1 MQLEIEFFPYPVF
14 IGTVL
19 LIAMIIRKWRMDHS
33 WPYLLF
39 FSILWVYFLVILKII
54 FFPIRIPEDW
64 PGSISVQNTLDTLSR
79 INLIPLYFGNLF
91 TTNAAVIFRQF
102 IGNIFL
108 TMPFGFLLPFL
119 VRVPARRGF
128 LIALFTG
135 LALEG
140 AQSLISLLSIIGGY
154 GHSID
159 INDVILNAIGVI
171 IGFGGFRSFIW
182 LYRILISRFQVPTND
197 LFQFIHKVTL
207 Q

>member
-1 MQLEIEFFPYPVF
+1 MQLEIEFFPYPVVF
-14 IGTVL
+14 GTVL
-19 LIAMIIRKWRMDHS
+19 LIAILIRKWRMDHS

-54 FFPIRIPEDW
+54 FLPIRIPDEW
-64 PGSISVQNTLDTLSR
+64 PGGISLQNTLDTLSR
-79 INLIPLYFGNLF
+79 INLIPLYFGNLL
-91 TTNAAVIFRQF
+91 TTKVAVIFRQI
-102 IGNIFL
+102 IGIILL
-108 TMPFGFLLPFL
+108 TIPFGFLLPFL

-128 LIALFTG
+128 LLALFTG

-140 AQSLISLLSIIGGY
+140 AQLFISLLSIIGNY

-171 IGFGGFRSFIW
+171 VGFGGFHSFVW
-182 LYRILISRFQVPTND
+182 LYRILVSRFQVPTND
-197 LFQFIHKVTL
+197 FFQFIHKVTL